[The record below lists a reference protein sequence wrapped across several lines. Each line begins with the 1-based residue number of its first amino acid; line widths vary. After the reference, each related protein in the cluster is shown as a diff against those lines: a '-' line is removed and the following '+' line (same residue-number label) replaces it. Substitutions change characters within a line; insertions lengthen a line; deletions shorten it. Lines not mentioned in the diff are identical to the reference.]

1 MAISAVRTVY
11 CDGGADGVCP
21 SAAQMTFRFPP
32 SVALRLA
39 VRKGWD
45 ATTGIL
51 CPSCC
56 VRSVLPGPVVSLIDG
71 MATST
76 VDRRSQG
83 TIEEEVATSLGVNP
97 RKPGDS

>member
-1 MAISAVRTVY
+1 VRVAFVIERVDGWVKNRRRRFCAPLMAISAVRTVY
-11 CDGGADGVCP
+11 CDGGAGGVCP
-21 SAAQMTFRFPP
+21 SSAQMTFRFPP

-56 VRSVLPGPVVSLIDG
+56 VRSVLPAPVVGL
-71 MATST
+71 ST
-76 VDRRSQG
+76 
-83 TIEEEVATSLGVNP
+83 A
-97 RKPGDS
+97 